1 MEKQVEKIFLNTI
14 DEKRKGDPFI
24 GAKIGADYVLNTLI
38 EILKDE
44 NGVHAETMLCVLGSL
59 AGYSCQICVREYNI
73 LNGLNEFENFHI
85 AYCKNG
91 EKYFYGDILN
101 KYVAEGENSVWKL
114 ITIAVSDLNKSCP
127 DIIEIFEYVTKVIGT
142 DKFGIIRFPNGQ
154 YVDYKL
160 KIVLVKLWPK
170 IFLNIK
176 KYCKSPEE
184 YPVLFGLALQKV
196 IVLTKDVI
204 SADIAA
210 KIAMECVISMSKFDM
225 KENSL

>member
-1 MEKQVEKIFLNTI
+1 M
-14 DEKRKGDPFI
+14 
-24 GAKIGADYVLNTLI
+24 
-38 EILKDE
+38 
-44 NGVHAETMLCVLGSL
+44 
-59 AGYSCQICVREYNI
+59 
-73 LNGLNEFENFHI
+73 
-85 AYCKNG
+85 
-91 EKYFYGDILN
+91 N